1 MKTRLI
7 LSLLLIAAAGSL
19 AAAGQGS
26 SAGTFTETQLAVLPV
41 EALSA
46 DEKTGLLLMREEEK
60 LARDVYLELYR
71 IWNLR
76 TFSNIASSEQ
86 SHMDE
91 VALLLERYGL
101 EDPALSTPGKF
112 TDPELQNLY
121 EQLIARGSRSL
132 REAVQVGIDIE
143 ELDIRDLERL
153 MKTTDNRDISLV
165 YGNLLRGSE
174 NHLAAFR
181 RQL

>member
-26 SAGTFTETQLAVLPV
+26 SSGTLTETRLAALPV
-41 EALSA
+41 ETLSA
-46 DEKTGLLLMREEEK
+46 GEAAGLLLMREEEK
-60 LARDVYLELYR
+60 LARDVYQELYR

-76 TFSNIASSEQ
+76 TFSNIAASEQ

-101 EDPALSTPGKF
+101 EDPALNTPGKF

-143 ELDIRDLERL
+143 ELDIRDLEQL

-174 NHLAAFR
+174 NHLTAFR